1 MSYRP
6 NRYPAA
12 QGPPAFMGNE
22 TLEDQNE
29 EMEGELKGKV
39 SALKSLSINIGLELK
54 EQDKLLRDMD
64 DGFDSTSSVIKNT
77 IGKVG

>member
-12 QGPPAFMGNE
+12 QGPAFMGNE
-22 TLEDQNE
+22 TLEDRNE
-29 EMEGELKGKV
+29 EMEGDLKGKV

-77 IGKVG
+77 IGKVW